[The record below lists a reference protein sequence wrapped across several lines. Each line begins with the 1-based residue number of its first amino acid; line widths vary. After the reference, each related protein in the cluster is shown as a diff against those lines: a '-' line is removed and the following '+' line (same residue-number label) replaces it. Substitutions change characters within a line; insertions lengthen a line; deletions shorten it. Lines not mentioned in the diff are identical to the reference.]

1 MTAFAQD
8 YDVVAIDM
16 RGYNTSDKPQV
27 CTPAPLTV
35 TPVTQKWARCIGA
48 RNALAACR
56 MCSRGTVNSNVRVAG
71 KMQELKR
78 RVHGSATL

>member
-27 CTPAPLTV
+27 CTPTPLTV
-35 TPVTQKWARCIGA
+35 TLVTQ
-48 RNALAACR
+48 
-56 MCSRGTVNSNVRVAG
+56 
-71 KMQELKR
+71 E
-78 RVHGSATL
+78 